1 MTTKPL
7 ELIGAGQGWG
17 AKHHEAQMGPHVL
30 KDIGLLQNLQK
41 LAPNT
46 TWRSLLYPSQLYTTG
61 KNLSYEQ
68 RLAQIENFS
77 QKLAG
82 EVRESQHAHFPLIVG
97 GDHTVAIGT
106 WSAMTT
112 ALKAQGN
119 FGLIWVDAHMDS
131 HTPQTSHTQNIHG
144 MPLAVLMGYGEK
156 SLVDMVAVGPK
167 LDPAHI
173 VLIGV
178 RSFEPEEAELL
189 KKLNVKV
196 VFMNEVKSRGF
207 ASVFQE
213 AVSKVSTNTKGFGI
227 SIDIDAFDPS
237 IAPGTGTQEKN
248 GIVDVLAV
256 KTSLKSISQH
266 PKCKAIEIV
275 EFDPTRDIQHQTAYL
290 IQDLISAML

>member
-17 AKHHEAQMGPHVL
+17 AKYHEAQMGPQVL
-30 KDIGLLQNLQK
+30 KDIGLLQNVQK
-41 LAPNT
+41 IAPNT
-46 TWRSLLYPSQLYTTG
+46 TWRSLLFPSQPYTAG

-68 RLAQIENFS
+68 RLTQIENFS
-77 QKLAG
+77 QKLAN
-82 EVRESQHAHFPLIVG
+82 EVIASQHAHFPIIVG
-97 GDHTVAIGT
+97 GDHTIAIGT

-112 ALKAQGN
+112 ALNAQGN

-131 HTPQTSHTQNIHG
+131 HTPQTSHTKNIHG

-156 SLVDMVAVGPK
+156 SLVDMVEVGPK

-178 RSFEPEEAELL
+178 RSFEPEEAEFL
-189 KKLNVKV
+189 KKLNVKI
-196 VFMNEVKSRGF
+196 VFMDEVKSRGF

-227 SIDIDAFDPS
+227 SIDIDAFDPT
-237 IAPGTGTQEKN
+237 IAPGTGAQEKN
-248 GIVDVLAV
+248 GILDVVAV
-256 KTSLKSISQH
+256 KTSLKSISQN
-266 PKCKAIEIV
+266 PKCKALEIV
-275 EFDPTRDIQHQTAYL
+275 EFDPTRDIQHRTAYL
-290 IQDLISAML
+290 VQDLISAML